1 MSRTGVE
8 MDRGAAMPCGL
19 CDSCTLRKKGFAE
32 AGLTDPL
39 CYAA

>member
-1 MSRTGVE
+1 
-8 MDRGAAMPCGL
+8 MPCGL

-32 AGLTDPL
+32 AGLTNPL